1 MCNVKTGKAVL
12 NLQDVQNLV
21 TGIVFRQV
29 CSFNRGELLKAVNHY
44 MAGSPVKNDPK
55 IEAIVDATLMTCI
68 SNDWLLYQ
76 RGYFHPQRTGA
87 LPSKAS

>member
-1 MCNVKTGKAVL
+1 MCKVKTGGAVL

-29 CSFNRGELLKAVNHY
+29 CSFKRSELLDAVNHY
-44 MAGSPVKNDPK
+44 MTGSPIRNDHK
-55 IEAIVDATLMTCI
+55 VEAIVDATLRTCI

-76 RGYFHPQRTGA
+76 RGSFLPQRTGA
-87 LPSKAS
+87 LSLKAS